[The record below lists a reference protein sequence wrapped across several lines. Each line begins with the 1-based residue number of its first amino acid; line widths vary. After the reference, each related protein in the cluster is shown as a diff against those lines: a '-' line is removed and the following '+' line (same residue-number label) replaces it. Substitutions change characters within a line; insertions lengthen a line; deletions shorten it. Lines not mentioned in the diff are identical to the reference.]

1 MAEKPTYKLMKD
13 EEFDDFTK
21 RVEETE
27 GWEKIFDKN
36 GTTVYKKK
44 TADSKIHAVKVFTFF
59 ADVSADQIYD
69 TLHGKNYISINSDL
83 QLFLADFICFPYII
97 AWIIWQYG
105 GEYLN

>member
-13 EEFDDFTK
+13 EEFDEFVK

-36 GTTVYKKK
+36 GTVVYKKK

-59 ADVSADQIYD
+59 PDVTADQIYD
-69 TLHGKNYISINSDL
+69 TLHGKNYVLIL
-83 QLFLADFICFPYII
+83 LPRICNFFFSKHQFGIL
-97 AWIIWQYG
+97 G
-105 GEYLN
+105 FFKV

>member
-13 EEFDDFTK
+13 EEFDEFVK

-44 TADSKIHAVKVFTFF
+44 TSDSKIHAVKVFTFF
-59 ADVSADQIYD
+59 EDVTADQIYD
-69 TLHGKNYISINSDL
+69 TLHGKDCISINSDL
-83 QLFLADFICFPYII
+83 QLFWA
-97 AWIIWQYG
+97 
-105 GEYLN
+105 